1 MVSPARSTSTRSGPW
16 AAIQPAAVRM
26 LASWRTGADARS
38 FAATP
43 LHRAAVRDL
52 YKQRWQYSHFSA
64 IWEITH
70 NHGRVIFCDKCEG
83 ITAASE
89 RVCSGCGAE
98 LTDIYR
104 RAPNSGG

>member
-1 MVSPARSTSTRSGPW
+1 
-16 AAIQPAAVRM
+16 
-26 LASWRTGADARS
+26 
-38 FAATP
+38 
-43 LHRAAVRDL
+43 VRDL
-52 YKQRWQYSHFSA
+52 YKQRWQHSHFSA
-64 IWEITH
+64 IWEITR

-89 RVCSGCGAE
+89 LVCSGCGAE